1 VLFRRFRLL
10 AAAVAVCPLLAAAEK
25 EPDDL
30 DEAIRK
36 IVSVYATVESEAADP
51 IAAERAFYEGAIPG
65 MLRRLDPHSVF
76 FDPGQFQQLRELEKS
91 TRKGFGTVVSLLP
104 GRVIIL
110 QTMPGTPSER
120 SGLTP
125 GDEVLAINGIP
136 LNRLDV
142 DQLVQLLSQ
151 ARQQQAR
158 LDVRR
163 PGSARLMQ
171 FALTPEDV
179 EAPSVERAFLVRP
192 GVGYLRVASFD
203 ASTGKD
209 VHDAIEKLGG
219 ASLKALLLDL
229 RNNPG
234 GLLPAA
240 LETAALFLPAGQK
253 LVSVKGRS
261 VKAQDITV
269 PEGVQAY
276 SFPVA
281 ILVNEKSASG
291 SEIVAGAMQ
300 DHKRGVIV
308 GERTYGKGLVQSVY
322 PLTSATGI
330 ALTTAFYY
338 TPSGRSIQRRVVG
351 QLSAAVEREHPDQQ
365 GGIQP
370 DRVVTPESSSRLRA
384 VLELSGSFST
394 FATEYIQR
402 KRTIPPDFQVT
413 PAIVDEYRAMLT
425 QHNIQPSLA
434 EWSRDL
440 DWTRDRLQQEIVNQ
454 ALGVAKGD
462 EIELRRDPVVRAAV
476 EVVGGR

>member
-1 VLFRRFRLL
+1 M
-10 AAAVAVCPLLAAAEK
+10 AAAVAVCPLSAATPKDQTE
-25 EPDDL
+25 L

-36 IVSVYATVESEAADP
+36 IVSVYAAVESEAADP
-51 IAAERAFYEGAIPG
+51 IAAEKAFYEGAIPG

-125 GDEVLAINGIP
+125 GDEILAINGIP
-136 LNRLDV
+136 LYQLDI

-163 PGSARLMQ
+163 PGNARMLQ
-171 FALTPEDV
+171 FSLTPEDV
-179 EAPSVERAFLVRP
+179 DAPSVDRAFHVRP

-203 ASTGKD
+203 ANTGKEI
-209 VHDAIEKLGG
+209 HDGIEKLGG
-219 ASLKALLLDL
+219 GSLKGLLLDL

-261 VKAQDITV
+261 VKAQDINV
-269 PEGVQAY
+269 PEGLQPY
-276 SFPVA
+276 SFPLA
-281 ILVNEKSASG
+281 ILTNEKSASG
-291 SEIVAGAMQ
+291 SEIVAGAVQ

-322 PLTSATGI
+322 PLSSATGL

-351 QLSAAVEREHPDQQ
+351 QLSAAVEREEPDQR

-370 DRVVTPESSSRLRA
+370 DRVVTPEAPSRLRA

-402 KRTIPPDFQVT
+402 KRTVPADFQVT
-413 PAIVDEYRAMLT
+413 PAILDEYRAMLT

-434 EWSRDL
+434 EWSRDS
-440 DWTRDRLQQEIVNQ
+440 DWIRDRVQQEIVNQ

-462 EIELRRDPVVRAAV
+462 EIELRRDPVVRAAIDAL
-476 EVVGGR
+476 GL